1 MTTPSAAPSG
11 GSSAPSSSSTPS
23 GGASGGASPSTSTPP
38 PGGAPA
44 QSSPGSA
51 AAPKQPATQPTRLTR
66 KEIVNGKETVL
77 EASEDELW
85 SSHRKARAAD
95 QRFEEAARLRKE
107 TEAKLSQQAQ
117 LTEALKKD
125 PRAVLSFLREQG
137 VENPLDWVANALQAE
152 LAEEERLADPNV
164 RARVEAE
171 RKAQELEERFKAQE
185 FEKTQQAFDSNVEA
199 ELEKI
204 GAVFDGAIQ
213 ELGGDLAA
221 DDDTFAIM
229 ATLESENRRRGFNLS
244 PKQLA
249 EMTRERVVKR
259 GVSNL
264 LKFDDARLLA
274 AHPELTAKFRKALV
288 DDYNARQAAK
298 AAPPAAAPQQTQQSS
313 QPAAPPKRWL
323 RTI

>member
-1 MTTPSAAPSG
+1 
-11 GSSAPSSSSTPS
+11 
-23 GGASGGASPSTSTPP
+23 
-38 PGGAPA
+38 
-44 QSSPGSA
+44 
-51 AAPKQPATQPTRLTR
+51 
-66 KEIVNGKETVL
+66 VNGKETVL

-85 SSHRKARAAD
+85 ASYRKNKAAD
-95 QRFEEAARLRKE
+95 QRFEEASRLRKD

-137 VENPLDWVANALQAE
+137 VQNPLDWVANALQAE

-171 RKAQELEERFKAQE
+171 RKAAELEERFSKQE
-185 FEKTQQAFDSNVEA
+185 FEQQQQVFHQAVET

-204 GAVFDGAIQ
+204 GAIFDGAIQ
-213 ELGGDLAA
+213 ELGGDLAT

-229 ATLESENRRRGFNLS
+229 ATLESENRRRGLDLT

-249 EMTRERVVKR
+249 EMTRERVVRR

-264 LKFDDARLLA
+264 LKFDDARLLSIN
-274 AHPELTAKFRKALV
+274 PELTAKFKKALV
-288 DDYNARQAAK
+288 ADYNARQAAK
-298 AAPPAAAPQQTQQSS
+298 TAQAGGQPAPTQEQK
-313 QPAAPPKRWL
+313 QPAAPPPRRFL